1 MCLQELF
8 VGVALTMRT
17 LAFASQE
24 KHLCANIQVFRVR
37 NFVDACARMRDN
49 SAVVTVT
56 VTGES
61 FGLFRFDLP
70 SIVSVGE

>member
-1 MCLQELF
+1 
-8 VGVALTMRT
+8 MRT

-37 NFVDACARMRDN
+37 NFVDECARMGNN
-49 SAVVTVT
+49 SARATVT

-61 FGLFRFDLP
+61 SGLFRFDLL